1 MNHARGVAV
10 PLHTALRLFSLGVPM
25 DRLAVTFTFLLKV
38 GVYCTVWCTVA
49 LLYDSFELDV
59 TSDQRAVRLIT

>member
-38 GVYCTVWCTVA
+38 GVYFTVWCTVA
-49 LLYDSFELDV
+49 LLYDSL
-59 TSDQRAVRLIT
+59 T

>member
-25 DRLAVTFTFLLKV
+25 DRLAGLLLLSFYFYFERV
-38 GVYCTVWCTVA
+38 GVCTVA
-49 LLYDSFELDV
+49 LLYDSL
-59 TSDQRAVRLIT
+59 T